1 MKDRL
6 FEIWFSLRVGVAN
19 PAFIPLLETY
29 TPYELFSM
37 NEEDIG
43 ALPCD
48 EKLKR
53 ALCDKSLEESSRIWQ
68 YCRTNGVGILFWQ
81 EDAYPISLKSL
92 KDPPLLL
99 YYQGNLPD
107 LNFRL
112 CLAVV
117 GTRSMSEYGK
127 RMAYKIGYE
136 LSAVGT
142 VVVSGLALGI
152 DAVAAAG
159 AIAAGGST
167 VAVLGCGID
176 VVYPAVHQ
184 TLMKEVLKH
193 GAVMTEYP
201 PATRPIG
208 YHFPQ
213 RNRIISGLSQGTV
226 VVEAG
231 EKSGALITAEHA
243 YRQGRQLFA
252 VPGNVGEDNAAGTNR
267 LLYEGVT
274 MVLKP
279 KDILDSYAFLYQDT
293 LKLSRLPWA
302 EKHSDLDIGVLE
314 RLSVYVRQAPE
325 KDPKPDSDRRGGKKT
340 ALPREE
346 QGYRREPDQPRKR
359 PARSETE
366 GLSEEKKQPVSPPV
380 SKRAGDTSEQTLTTL
395 SKTQRELFELL
406 PLDQAVSVDYLVKAG
421 YTMSDIMSAMTMLE
435 IKGLVMALPGGLY
448 ARK

>member
-19 PAFIPLLETY
+19 PAFIPLLEAY

-37 NEEDIG
+37 GEDDIN

-48 EKLKR
+48 EKLKQ
-53 ALCDKSLEESSRIWQ
+53 ALCDKNLEESSRIRQ

-81 EDAYPISLKSL
+81 EESYPISLKSL

-99 YYQGNLPD
+99 YYKGNLPD

-136 LSAVGT
+136 LSAVGA

-159 AIAAGGST
+159 AIAAEGST

-176 VVYPAVHQ
+176 VVYPPVHQ
-184 TLMKEVLKH
+184 TLMKEVMKR
-193 GAVMTEYP
+193 GVIMTEYP

-231 EKSGALITAEHA
+231 EKSGALITADHA
-243 YRQGRQLFA
+243 YQQGRQLFA
-252 VPGNVGEDNAAGTNR
+252 VPGNVGDDHATGTNR

-279 KDILDSYAFLYQDT
+279 KDILDSYAFLYRDT
-293 LKLSRLPWA
+293 LNMARLPWA
-302 EKHSDLDIGVLE
+302 EKHSDLDPDVLE
-314 RLSVYVRQAPE
+314 RLEVYVRRTEPKDTAPAPQIPPRRTADE
-325 KDPKPDSDRRGGKKT
+325 GRVYSGAPDRSRRRSSVSKTEVPKETPKP
-340 ALPREE
+340 
-346 QGYRREPDQPRKR
+346 R
-359 PARSETE
+359 PV
-366 GLSEEKKQPVSPPV
+366 PPPV
-380 SKRAGDTSEQTLTTL
+380 VPRTGDASEQVLASL
-395 SKTQRELFELL
+395 SKTQRDIFELL
-406 PLDQAVSVDYLVKAG
+406 PLDQAVAVDYLVKAG

-435 IKGLVMALPGGLY
+435 IKGLVVALPGGLY
-448 ARK
+448 SRK